1 MRFIKQTSNL
11 SSELTQIIQSALTRY
26 RNVLWLIPG
35 GSNIETSVEAMASIT
50 AEQSRSLVIAQ
61 TDERF
66 VPLNH
71 PDNNWRQLK
80 QAGFRSK
87 EATVYPVILRDDESS
102 LEVSKRYNQTLG
114 KLLAKADYTIGQFGI
129 GADGHIAGAKPN
141 SIATKSKNLVES
153 YQAEDF
159 ERVTM
164 TLKAISKLNEVIV
177 FVSGKSKHDV
187 IQELSVSEL
196 PAEDFPALVLNN
208 VAKTTIYN
216 DILTSQIL
224 N

>member
-11 SSELTQIIQSALTRY
+11 SNELAQTIQSALTEY
-26 RNVLWLIPG
+26 KNVLWLIPG
-35 GSNIETSVEAMASIT
+35 GSNIDISVEAMANIT
-50 AEQSRSLVIAQ
+50 AEQSQSLVIAQ

-66 VPLNH
+66 VTLGH

-80 QAGFRSK
+80 AAGFK
-87 EATVYPVILRDDESS
+87 PKQATVYPIILRDDESS
-102 LEVSKRYNQTLG
+102 LEVSKRYNQTLSN
-114 KLLAKADYTIGQFGI
+114 LLAEAGHTIGQFGI

-164 TLKAISKLNEVIV
+164 TLKAISKLDEAIV
-177 FVSGKSKHDV
+177 FVRGKSKHDV

-196 PAEDFPALVLNN
+196 PVNDFPALVLDS
-208 VAKTTIYN
+208 VTKATIYN
-216 DILTSQIL
+216 DILQ